1 VLGYTTTASF
11 LMIPVLASAPVTTGY
26 GLGAA
31 AGAIGAILIP
41 GTVLGAVSAAFV
53 PRLERLVGAKTVM
66 ITAATATFTSAALLL
81 TASGN
86 ALLLAVSA
94 TVAGMGIGLGMT
106 QAMNLVV
113 VSVPEERIASVTGL
127 GWVLRSVGGT
137 LGGQLS
143 GSILA
148 GQVLAGGTL
157 PTWNAFSTAMWID
170 AAVAVLAVAGG
181 IALRRARRPAT
192 AVEPGLHPRQA

>member
-1 VLGYTTTASF
+1 MSLLSF
-11 LMIPVLASAPVTTGY
+11 AHWLEQRDWAMDFAGSAYFYPIVLATHLTC
-26 GLGAA
+26 
-31 AGAIGAILIP
+31 IGIFGGMILI
-41 GTVLGAVSAAFV
+41 TNL
-53 PRLERLVGAKTVM
+53 RL
-66 ITAATATFTSAALLL
+66 
-81 TASGN
+81 
-86 ALLLAVSA
+86 
-94 TVAGMGIGLGMT
+94 
-106 QAMNLVV
+106 
-113 VSVPEERIASVTGL
+113 L

-157 PTWNAFSTAMWID
+157 PTWSAFTTAIWID